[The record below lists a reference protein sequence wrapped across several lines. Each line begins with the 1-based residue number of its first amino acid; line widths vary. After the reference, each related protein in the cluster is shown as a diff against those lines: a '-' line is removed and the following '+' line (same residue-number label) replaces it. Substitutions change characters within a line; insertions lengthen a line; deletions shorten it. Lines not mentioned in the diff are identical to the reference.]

1 MASMN
6 KHIFSEHPITWW
18 SLNNF
23 NLMFVT
29 KITFKKRQAKI
40 WYWFWGHHKTF
51 WKCLS
56 LQNNYVQQKKFME
69 DLLIFVAKGCMHIFV
84 VESQWLKCLVMSQNL
99 WIMFLNKKT
108 NGSTCHPFIGGQDH
122 GPLCDANFGFLHYN
136 NCFFLNLWMSNSR
149 HYTFTLAINF
159 INSLA
164 MVPCHVIM
172 GLFEAI
178 HTIGV
183 IMTTHVVKE
192 PSNKLYQ
199 MGIKKWKNTHI

>member
-1 MASMN
+1 
-6 KHIFSEHPITWW
+6 
-18 SLNNF
+18 L
-23 NLMFVT
+23 LQ

-56 LQNNYVQQKKFME
+56 LQKNDVQQKKFME

-108 NGSTCHPFIGGQDH
+108 NGSTCHRFIGGQDH

-136 NCFFLNLWMSNSR
+136 NYFLKIYECPILDIIHSLLWLVLSIHSNGTLPCDSGTIWS
-149 HYTFTLAINF
+149 HSYNWSYNDNTCGKGTF
-159 INSLA
+159 
-164 MVPCHVIM
+164 
-172 GLFEAI
+172 
-178 HTIGV
+178 
-183 IMTTHVVKE
+183 
-192 PSNKLYQ
+192 
-199 MGIKKWKNTHI
+199 